1 MRVFAVVRT
10 LCVALIVVG
19 RDVASYKL
27 SHLRE
32 SVSPYQY
39 LCRKNR
45 ELYLTAV
52 VQDYFPTSGIE
63 TFISSI
69 AARRMLLPT
78 EYELSFVS
86 YPILKERYL
95 SKNWPERELEEFENI
110 DKCVL
115 PGDFVS

>member
-1 MRVFAVVRT
+1 MGVFALVRT
-10 LCVALIVVG
+10 LCFVLLVVDH
-19 RDVASYKL
+19 DVASYKL
-27 SHLRE
+27 SHGKGNM
-32 SVSPYQY
+32 SPSRI
-39 LCRKNR
+39 LCRVNR
-45 ELYLTAV
+45 KLALLAV
-52 VQDYFPTSGIE
+52 EQDYFPTSGIE

-110 DKCVL
+110 DKCVAA
-115 PGDFVS
+115 GDSIS

>member
-1 MRVFAVVRT
+1 MRVFTVVRT

-19 RDVASYKL
+19 HDVASYKL
-27 SHLRE
+27 SQLRE
-32 SVSPYQY
+32 CVSPFRYI
-39 LCRKNR
+39 CRTNR

-110 DKCVL
+110 DKCAIA
-115 PGDFVS
+115 GDFVS